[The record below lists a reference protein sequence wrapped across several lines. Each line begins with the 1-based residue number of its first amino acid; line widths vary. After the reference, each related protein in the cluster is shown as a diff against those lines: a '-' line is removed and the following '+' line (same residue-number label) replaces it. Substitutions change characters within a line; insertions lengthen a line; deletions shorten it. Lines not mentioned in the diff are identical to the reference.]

1 MLWLETFPQLQQCPE
16 PGDWLDVLLAGHSQ
30 ARLQHGPAQN
40 FERVN
45 IPPSQ
50 PETLSAAVLQ
60 AEDKKLIQEAF
71 AFLIT
76 QHKKST
82 PRLQAMLALHDRV
95 LQEDI
100 AEMILS
106 YCLQWEPPETVWE
119 RGGGFLQQHPAS
131 LGLRL
136 PLALLATGQQQ
147 PEKIRDLLDEAI
159 IWSDFVQRYPQL
171 PVNVQ
176 NIRIFHTMTCL
187 YFARRQQLFEAVWAW
202 LICAEAQAAGPERQT
217 LAREIVRSCQQPE
230 QLIALKSW
238 LQVAG

>member
-1 MLWLETFPQLQQCPE
+1 MLWLKTFPQLQQHAE
-16 PGDWLDVLLAGHSQ
+16 GDWLDILLAGQSQ
-30 ARLQHGPAQN
+30 ARLQHGPAQA
-40 FERVN
+40 FQVVS
-45 IPPSQ
+45 IPSLQ
-50 PETLSAAVLQ
+50 PETLPAAVLQ
-60 AEDKKLIQEAF
+60 AEDKKLIQAF

-82 PRLQAMLALHDRV
+82 PRLQAMLALHDQV

-119 RGGGFLQQHPAS
+119 RGAAFLQQHPES

-147 PEKIRDLLDEAI
+147 PEKIADLLDGVV

-171 PVNVQ
+171 PLNVQ
-176 NIRIFHTMTCL
+176 NVRLFHTMTSL
-187 YFARRQQLFEAVWAW
+187 YFARRQQLFEALWAW
-202 LICAEAQAAGPERQT
+202 LICAEAQAALPERQT
-217 LAREIVRSCQQPE
+217 LAREIIRSCQQPE
-230 QLIALKSW
+230 QLSAFKAW
-238 LQVAG
+238 LQAAG